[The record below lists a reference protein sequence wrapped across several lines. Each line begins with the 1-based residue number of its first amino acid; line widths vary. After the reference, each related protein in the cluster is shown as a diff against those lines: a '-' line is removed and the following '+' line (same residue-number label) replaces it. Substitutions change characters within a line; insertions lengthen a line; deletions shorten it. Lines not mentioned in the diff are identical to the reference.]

1 MIINLLILIGSA
13 LLGGLLSLKYSNRKK
28 LNYSLVLAFSGAYLF
43 SITIIHILPELFH
56 SSTDLRL
63 TGIYVLG
70 GFFLQQILEI
80 FTAGA
85 EHGHVHTIDND
96 HKHSHKAGLA
106 ISLLI
111 GLSVHS
117 ILEGSLLTHSH
128 ANPADTSKLAI
139 AIGIGL
145 HKLPAA
151 FAMMTIL
158 LCYYKSKTSP
168 VLFLLLFTLASPLGL
183 IVSQYAID
191 AHFFTQE
198 TITILFAIVSGSFLY
213 ISTTIVFESTPGH
226 HVKWSKLLVLLLGA
240 GVAVLAELVM

>member
-1 MIINLLILIGSA
+1 MIFNLLILIGSA
-13 LLGGLLSLKYSNRKK
+13 LLGGIISLKYSNKK
-28 LNYSLVLAFSGAYLF
+28 EINYSLILAFSGAYLF
-43 SITIIHILPELFH
+43 SITIIHILPELFSH
-56 SSTDLRL
+56 AENARL

-85 EHGHVHTIDND
+85 EHGHVHKVD
-96 HKHSHKAGLA
+96 HQHSHKPGLA

-117 ILEGSLLTHSH
+117 LLEGSLLTHAH
-128 ANPADTSKLAI
+128 ANPATTSNLVI
-139 AIGIGL
+139 ALGIGL

-158 LCYYKSKTSP
+158 LCYYKTKTKP
-168 VLFLLLFTLASPLGL
+168 VLFLVLFTLASPLGL
-183 IVSQYAID
+183 IISQYAID
-191 AHFFTQE
+191 VQFFTQE
-198 TITILFAIVSGSFLY
+198 TINVLFAVVSGSFLY

-226 HVKWSKLLVLLLGA
+226 HVKFSKLMVLLLGA
-240 GVAVLAELVM
+240 GVAVLAEMVM

>member
-1 MIINLLILIGSA
+1 MIINLIILIGSA
-13 LLGGLLSLKYSNRKK
+13 LVGGLLSLKYSDKK
-28 LNYSLVLAFSGAYLF
+28 EINYSLVLAFSGAYLF
-43 SITIIHILPELFH
+43 SITIIHILPELFSH
-56 SSTDLRL
+56 AENAGL

-85 EHGHVHTIDND
+85 EHGHVHPVDQQ
-96 HKHSHKAGLA
+96 HKHKAGLA

-117 ILEGSLLTHSH
+117 LLEGSLLTHSH
-128 ANPADTSKLAI
+128 ANPANTSNLVI
-139 AIGIGL
+139 AVGIGL

-158 LCYYKSKTSP
+158 LCYYKTKAKP
-168 VLFLLLFTLASPLGL
+168 ILFLVLFALASPLGL
-183 IVSQYAID
+183 LASQYAIE
-191 AHFFTQE
+191 AHAFTQQ
-198 TITILFAIVSGSFLY
+198 TINILFALVSGSFLY

-226 HVKWSKLLVLLLGA
+226 HVKLSKLIVLLLGA
-240 GVAVLAELVM
+240 GVAVLAEMVM

>member
-13 LLGGLLSLKYSNRKK
+13 FLGGILSLKYSNKK
-28 LNYSLVLAFSGAYLF
+28 ELNYSLVLAFSGAYLF
-43 SITIIHILPELFH
+43 SITIIHILPELF
-56 SSTDLRL
+56 SSATNAAQ
-63 TGIYVLG
+63 TGIFVLA
-70 GFFLQQILEI
+70 GFFLQQVLEI

-85 EHGHVHTIDND
+85 EHGHVHKTD
-96 HKHSHKAGLA
+96 HEHKHKAGLA

-128 ANPADTSKLAI
+128 SNPAHTSNLVI

-158 LCYYKSKTSP
+158 LCYYKTKTKP
-168 VLFLLLFTLASPLGL
+168 VLFLVLFTLASPLGL
-183 IVSQYAID
+183 LVSQYAID
-191 AHFFTQE
+191 THFFTQQ
-198 TITILFAIVSGSFLY
+198 TINILFAIVSGSFLY
-213 ISTTIVFESTPGH
+213 ISTTIVFESSPGH
-226 HVKWSKLLVLLLGA
+226 HIKWNKLLVLLLGA
-240 GVAVLAELVM
+240 GVAVLAEIVM

>member
-1 MIINLLILIGSA
+1 MTLNLLILIGSA
-13 LLGGLLSLKYSNRKK
+13 LLGGLLSLKYSNKK
-28 LNYSLVLAFSGAYLF
+28 EINYSLILAFSGAYLF
-43 SITIIHILPELFH
+43 SITIIHILPELF
-56 SSTDLRL
+56 SNTTNAGL

-85 EHGHVHTIDND
+85 EHGHVHPVNQE
-96 HKHSHKAGLA
+96 HKHKSGLA

-117 ILEGSLLTHSH
+117 LLEGSLLTHTQ
-128 ANPADTSKLAI
+128 ANPAHTNNLVI

-158 LCYYKSKTSP
+158 LCYYKTKAKP
-168 VLFLLLFTLASPLGL
+168 VLFLVLFTLASPLGL
-183 IVSQYAID
+183 FISQYAID
-191 AHFFTQE
+191 THFFTQQ
-198 TITILFAIVSGSFLY
+198 TITILFAVVSGSFLY
-213 ISTTIVFESTPGH
+213 ISTTIVFESSPGH
-226 HVKWSKLLVLLLGA
+226 HIKWNKLAVLLLGA
-240 GVAVLAELVM
+240 GVAVLAEMTM

>member
-28 LNYSLVLAFSGAYLF
+28 LNYSLILAFSGAYLL
-43 SITIIHILPELFH
+43 SITIIHILPELF
-56 SSTDLRL
+56 SNASNAGQ
-63 TGIYVLG
+63 TGIFVLA
-70 GFFLQQILEI
+70 GFFLQQVLEI

-85 EHGHVHTIDND
+85 EHGHVHKVD
-96 HKHSHKAGLA
+96 HEHKHKAGLA

-128 ANPADTSKLAI
+128 ANPASTSNLVI
-139 AIGIGL
+139 AVGIGL

-158 LCYYKSKTSP
+158 LCYYKTKTKP
-168 VLFLLLFTLASPLGL
+168 VLFLVLFTLASPIGL
-183 IVSQYAID
+183 LVSQYAID
-191 AHFFTQE
+191 THFFTQQ
-198 TITILFAIVSGSFLY
+198 TINILFAIVSGSFLY

-226 HVKWSKLLVLLLGA
+226 SVKWNKLLVLLLGA